1 MTLADITTRIGCPPP
16 PPALA
21 AREVSGYSID
31 SRTAREGNLFFAVRG
46 ERFDGHR
53 FVPEALGRGVLAAV
67 VEEPVEADAGRL
79 LTVGDTL
86 GALQGLAA
94 RVLEEWDGTTVA
106 ITGSAGKTTTKELT
120 ARVLSAAGA
129 THKSA
134 GNLNNY
140 YGLPLSILEMVS
152 NGRAAAEFEHAVF
165 EMGMSTPGEI
175 RRLTQIAPPDVG
187 VVTLVAPAHAEFFD
201 DGIEGIARAKAE
213 LVEGIVSG
221 GVSVLNA
228 DDERVA
234 RMSTLRSDVRTVTFG
249 LDGERDVTA
258 RDVVPEG
265 LSGSRFRLVMPDG
278 EAEVSLPLVG
288 RHNLMNALAAAG
300 VGVALGLAP
309 ALVARA
315 LAGAAP
321 AKMRGE
327 VVRLANGA
335 VVIDDSYN
343 SNPRALDEMIGA
355 LRALPGGGRRIVIAG
370 EMLELG
376 SESAEL
382 HRKAGRS
389 AAVAVDTLIGV
400 RGDARHLV
408 EGAREGGL
416 AEAHFVETPEEAAAA
431 LAGTLG
437 RGDVV
442 LVKGSRGVATDRA
455 VAALVEA
462 LGREG
467 TH

>member
-1 MTLADITTRIGCPPP
+1 MTLADVATRLGCEVPP
-16 PPALA
+16 LA
-21 AREVSGYSID
+21 ERTVAGFSID
-31 SRTAREGNLFFAVRG
+31 SRTAREGDLFFAVRG
-46 ERFDGHR
+46 ERFDGHD
-53 FVPEALGRGVLAAV
+53 FVPKALERGALAAV
-67 VEEPVEADAGRL
+67 VDRPVDAGADRL
-79 LTVGDTL
+79 LAVSDTL
-86 GALQGLAA
+86 AALQSLAT
-94 RVLEEWDGTTVA
+94 RVLEAWGGTTVA

-120 ARVLSAAGA
+120 ARVLSAAGP

-134 GNLNNY
+134 GNLNNA

-152 NGRAAAEFEHAVF
+152 DGRRTPDFQYAVF

-175 RRLTQIAPPDVG
+175 RRLTEIAPPKVG
-187 VVTLVAPAHAEFFD
+187 VVTLVAPAHAEFFE

-234 RMSTLRSDVRTVTFG
+234 RMAALRPDVRAVTFG

-258 RDVVPEG
+258 RDVVSEG
-265 LSGSRFRLVMPDG
+265 LSGSRFRLVTPEG
-278 EAEVSLPLVG
+278 EADVSLPLVG

-309 ALVARA
+309 ALVAAA
-315 LAGAAP
+315 LTGAAP

-327 VVRLANGA
+327 IVRLANGA

-343 SNPRALDEMIGA
+343 SNPRALGEMIAA
-355 LRALPGGGRRIVIAG
+355 LRSLPGGGRRIVVAG

-376 SESAEL
+376 SESAQL
-382 HRKAGRS
+382 HREAGRS
-389 AAVAVDTLIGV
+389 AAHGVDLLVGV

-408 EGAREGGL
+408 EGAIEGGIKSAL
-416 AEAHFVETPEEAAAA
+416 FVETPEEAAAA
-431 LAGTLG
+431 LAGMLG
-437 RGDVV
+437 PWDVV

-455 VAALVEA
+455 VAALVDA
-462 LGREG
+462 FGREG
-467 TH
+467 TL